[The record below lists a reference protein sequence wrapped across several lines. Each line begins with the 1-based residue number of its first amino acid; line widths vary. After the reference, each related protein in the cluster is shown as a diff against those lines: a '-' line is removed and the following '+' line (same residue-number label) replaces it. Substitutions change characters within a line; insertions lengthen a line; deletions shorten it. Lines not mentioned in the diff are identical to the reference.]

1 MSRLGSQEQAEG
13 MALVWRKALY
23 PFRLAGGGKGAYGC
37 GCVYRGNNGSQEVQA
52 VGCPP
57 GPHPGLTLHF
67 QLAPLTLAVADF
79 WSCLYKLRRRFQ
91 GVAPTWEEAS
101 LRSPVE
107 RWWSLI
113 AHSNKRQPRPRRTGP
128 SGG

>member
-1 MSRLGSQEQAEG
+1 MTEQVRRVGPSLQPPRPRDPEQ
-13 MALVWRKALY
+13 KA
-23 PFRLAGGGKGAYGC
+23 G
-37 GCVYRGNNGSQEVQA
+37 GNNGSQEVQA